1 MWANI
6 YEFWGC
12 DRAVAAGW
20 AWNINNVVQ
29 TMQTLNVNLI
39 GVLQPF
45 VVANAIAI
53 ASRTESETQY
63 CSIEIDNVPTGK
75 RKQN

>member
-1 MWANI
+1 
-6 YEFWGC
+6 
-12 DRAVAAGW
+12 
-20 AWNINNVVQ
+20 
-29 TMQTLNVNLI
+29 MQTLNVNLI

-63 CSIEIDNVPTGK
+63 SSIEIDNIPTGK